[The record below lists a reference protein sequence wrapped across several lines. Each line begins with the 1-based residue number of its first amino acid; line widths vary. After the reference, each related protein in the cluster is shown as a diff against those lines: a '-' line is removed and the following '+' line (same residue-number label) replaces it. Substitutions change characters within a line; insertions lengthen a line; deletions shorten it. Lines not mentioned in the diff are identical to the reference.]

1 MKKIVY
7 ILIAVIFVGLTIY
20 AGSYLVKKSKITP
33 VVFRTETPVITDIL
47 KKSVATGRITPR
59 KEIQIKPHAI
69 SGVIEK
75 IFVEAGQKISEGA
88 IIAKIAVI
96 PNVVQLNEAESRLRK
111 AKIYMENTELDFK
124 RNEAIY
130 KKDVIPQAEFQK
142 QQLAMD
148 NAREELEAAEANYSL
163 IKKGATEKA
172 NTVTNTIV
180 RSTVSGTVLDV
191 PVKEGNSVIESNT
204 FNEGTTIATVANMN
218 DLIFVGNVDETEVGK
233 IKEGMKLRLKVGAIE
248 NETFEAV
255 LTYISPKG
263 VENNGAVQFEVK
275 ADVKLK
281 PGIFIRSGYSANA
294 DIILDSREH
303 VLAIKESLLKF
314 EHNGDSVFV
323 EVETSPQKFTKR
335 PVTLGLADG
344 LNIEIRSGLTVK
356 DKLKAGAIMPPRN
369 APGGPKGK

>member
-7 ILIAVIFVGLTIY
+7 ILMAVVFLGLTIY
-20 AGSYLVKKSKITP
+20 AGSYLVGKSKRAP
-33 VVFRTETPVITDIL
+33 VTYRTETPVITDIV
-47 KKSVATGRITPR
+47 KKSVATGRIIPR

-75 IFVEAGQKISEGA
+75 IFVEAGQKISEGDV
-88 IIAKIAVI
+88 IARIAVI
-96 PNVVQLNEAESRLRK
+96 PNVVQLNDAESRLRK
-111 AKIYMENTELDFK
+111 AKIFLENTELDFK

-142 QQLAMD
+142 QQLALD
-148 NAREELEAAEANYSL
+148 NARAELEAAEANYGL
-163 IKKGATEKA
+163 IKKGVAEKTGGA
-172 NTVTNTIV
+172 TNTIV

-233 IKEGMKLRLKVGAIE
+233 IREGMKLRLRIGAIE
-248 NETFEAV
+248 RETFEAE

-275 ADVKLK
+275 ADVRLK

-294 DIILDSREH
+294 DIILDSREK
-303 VLAIKESLLKF
+303 VLAVKESLLKF

-323 EVETSPQKFTKR
+323 EVETSPQQFVKR
-335 PVTLGLADG
+335 PVAVGLADG

-356 DKLKAGAIMPPRN
+356 DKMKAGAITA
-369 APGGPKGK
+369 APKGPAGPKGK